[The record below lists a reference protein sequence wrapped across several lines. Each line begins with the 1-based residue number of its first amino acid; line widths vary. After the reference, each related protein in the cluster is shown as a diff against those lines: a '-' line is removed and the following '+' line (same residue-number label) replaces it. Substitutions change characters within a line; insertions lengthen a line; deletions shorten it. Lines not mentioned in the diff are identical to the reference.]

1 MLARDFGR
9 DGDFV
14 GWWEAVVPWIDG
26 RHPGGLQ
33 TRAALPSRNT
43 ETVEAEL
50 LDLDFL
56 ASRYLLVVFFVGLAG
71 GLTLYAIRFLA
82 KLWGLASELMT
93 MPEED
98 VLIAV
103 LHLVDA
109 ALIASLVM
117 IVVLSSYDSLVDRLA
132 GEAEKDELRWVGR
145 TDYANLKLKVATA
158 IVAISS
164 IHLLQVFMKVET
176 YSQEGVMWRMGIH
189 ALFVLGALLLGLLD
203 RITRHGKAEENESV

>member
-1 MLARDFGR
+1 MSSFTRGQNANGSLFAMLGR
-9 DGDFV
+9 
-14 GWWEAVVPWIDG
+14 AV
-26 RHPGGLQ
+26 
-33 TRAALPSRNT
+33 
-43 ETVEAEL
+43 
-50 LDLDFL
+50 L

-82 KLWGLASELMT
+82 KLWGLASELLT

-132 GEAEKDELRWVGR
+132 G
-145 TDYANLKLKVATA
+145 
-158 IVAISS
+158 
-164 IHLLQVFMKVET
+164 
-176 YSQEGVMWRMGIH
+176 
-189 ALFVLGALLLGLLD
+189 
-203 RITRHGKAEENESV
+203 

>member
-1 MLARDFGR
+1 MSSLTRDQNASGSLFAMLGR
-9 DGDFV
+9 
-14 GWWEAVVPWIDG
+14 AV
-26 RHPGGLQ
+26 
-33 TRAALPSRNT
+33 
-43 ETVEAEL
+43 
-50 LDLDFL
+50 L
-56 ASRYLLVVFFVGLAG
+56 ASRYLLVVFFFGLAG
-71 GLTLYAIRFLA
+71 GLALYAIRFLT
-82 KLWGLASELMT
+82 KLWGLAGELMT

-132 GEAEKDELRWVGR
+132 GEAEKEELRWVGR

-164 IHLLQVFMKVET
+164 IHLLQVFMKVES

>member
-1 MLARDFGR
+1 MSSFTRDQNANGSLFAMLGR
-9 DGDFV
+9 
-14 GWWEAVVPWIDG
+14 AV
-26 RHPGGLQ
+26 
-33 TRAALPSRNT
+33 
-43 ETVEAEL
+43 
-50 LDLDFL
+50 L
-56 ASRYLLVVFFVGLAG
+56 ASRYLLVVFFFGLAG
-71 GLTLYAIRFLA
+71 GLALYAIRFLA

-132 GEAEKDELRWVGR
+132 GEAEKEELRWVGR

-164 IHLLQVFMKVET
+164 IHLLQVFMKVES

>member
-1 MLARDFGR
+1 MSSFTRDQNASGSLFAMLGR
-9 DGDFV
+9 
-14 GWWEAVVPWIDG
+14 AV
-26 RHPGGLQ
+26 
-33 TRAALPSRNT
+33 
-43 ETVEAEL
+43 
-50 LDLDFL
+50 L
-56 ASRYLLVVFFVGLAG
+56 ASRYLLVVFFFGLAG
-71 GLTLYAIRFLA
+71 GLALYAIRFLT
-82 KLWGLASELMT
+82 KLWGLAGEVMT

-132 GEAEKDELRWVGR
+132 GEAEKEELRWVGR

-164 IHLLQVFMKVET
+164 IHLLQVFMKVES

>member
-1 MLARDFGR
+1 MSSFTRDRNANGSLFAMLGR
-9 DGDFV
+9 V
-14 GWWEAVVPWIDG
+14 I
-26 RHPGGLQ
+26 
-33 TRAALPSRNT
+33 
-43 ETVEAEL
+43 
-50 LDLDFL
+50 L
-56 ASRYLLVVFFVGLAG
+56 ASRYLLVVFFFGLAG
-71 GLTLYAIRFLA
+71 GLALYAVRFLA
-82 KLWGLASELMT
+82 KLWGLAGELMT

-164 IHLLQVFMKVET
+164 IHLLQVFLKVES

-189 ALFVLGALLLGLLD
+189 GLFVLGALLLGLLD
-203 RITRHGKAEENESV
+203 RTTRHGKAEANESV

>member
-1 MLARDFGR
+1 MPSSHDRGDAASESMLSLLGR
-9 DGDFV
+9 
-14 GWWEAVVPWIDG
+14 AI
-26 RHPGGLQ
+26 
-33 TRAALPSRNT
+33 
-43 ETVEAEL
+43 
-50 LDLDFL
+50 L
-56 ASRYLLVVFFVGLAG
+56 ASRYLLMVFFFGLTAGLA
-71 GLTLYAIRFLA
+71 LYAVRFVA
-82 KLWGLASELMT
+82 KLWKLAAEVLT

-103 LHLVDA
+103 LHLVDS

-132 GEAEKDELRWVGR
+132 GDAEQEDMRWVGR

-164 IHLLQVFMKVET
+164 IHLLQVFLKVES
-176 YSQEGVMWRMGIH
+176 YSQEGVVWRMGIH